1 MTTRQDA
8 ETTIVPARIPD
19 RLPAGRRPGGRSTP
33 VWLQGLGL
41 LVVAAF
47 FGGSLVLLG
56 RVIGST
62 SPWLAVLVMF
72 YFLALAKL
80 AEPLIVLRMP
90 RRLSRLRPWEVDG
103 RLSRRLGV
111 LRFGRLLR
119 DTPLRHLNARV
130 YLGNSPSDPRR
141 VRLQAASAEA
151 CHFWAAVLLAPF
163 IGVAAVA
170 GRWSVVAGFLVTQL
184 LVNLYPILHLRSVR
198 GRLDRTIER
207 QIAARSAR
215 QPPR

>member
-1 MTTRQDA
+1 M
-8 ETTIVPARIPD
+8 
-19 RLPAGRRPGGRSTP
+19 
-33 VWLQGLGL
+33 
-41 LVVAAF
+41 
-47 FGGSLVLLG
+47 
-56 RVIGST
+56 IGST

-90 RRLSRLRPWEVDG
+90 RGLSRLRPWEVDG

-130 YLGNSPSDPRR
+130 YLGDSSTDPRR
-141 VRLQAASAEA
+141 VRLQVASAEA

-207 QIAARSAR
+207 ESAARSAR

>member
-1 MTTRQDA
+1 MRNGLHA
-8 ETTIVPARIPD
+8 
-19 RLPAGRRPGGRSTP
+19 
-33 VWLQGLGL
+33 LGL
-41 LVVAAF
+41 LALAVF

-56 RVIGST
+56 RVVGST
-62 SPWLAVLVMF
+62 SPWLAVLAMF

-90 RRLSRLRPWEVDG
+90 RGLSRLRPWEIDG

-119 DTPLRHLNARV
+119 DTPLRYLNARV
-130 YLGNSPSDPRR
+130 YLAGTPSDPRR

-163 IGVAAVA
+163 IGTAAVA

-184 LVNLYPILHLRSVR
+184 LMNLYPILHLRSVR

-207 QIAARSAR
+207 QSQRRPAR
-215 QPPR
+215 QPAP